1 MVRTAEARVATTSW
15 AAQARQQPTSRW
27 LRLPPVALAAGLTL
41 LALGGQAAWLG
52 WTVPSAPAAA
62 FGGLLALGA
71 LAWVTW
77 AWVTLQRPRWV
88 VSPQPSQHVRQ
99 RAQVLVD
106 EGPFGHT
113 RNPMALGTAAFMVG
127 LGLAVSATLLVLAA
141 VVLLLILNRH
151 HIPHEEA
158 QLQHAYGGWYSDYA
172 ATVRRWL

>member
-1 MVRTAEARVATTSW
+1 MANTPW
-15 AAQARQQPTSRW
+15 AAQALPRPTSWW
-27 LRLPPVALAAGLTL
+27 LRLPPSVLAAGLTL

-52 WTVPSAPAAA
+52 WTAPTAPAAF
-62 FGGLLALGA
+62 FGGLLALLA

-77 AWVTLQRPRWV
+77 AWATLQRPRWV
-88 VSPQPSQHVRQ
+88 VSPQPRQHV
-99 RAQVLVD
+99 QVLVD
-106 EGPFGHT
+106 VGPFRHT
-113 RNPMALGTAAFMVG
+113 RNPMALGTAAFMLG

-158 QLQHAYGGWYSDYA
+158 QLQRAYGGWYSDYA